1 MTPYSLVFGMEA
13 VLLAEI
19 EVESLRIILE
29 SKIPEAE
36 WVKARYEQ
44 LILTDKKRLKSLY
57 HVQGYQR
64 RMARAFNKKVKPRNL
79 KEGDLVLKEFKAPV
93 FDPRGKFKPNWAGP
107 YVIKTMFSRG
117 AAKLMEMD
125 GEELF

>member
-44 LILTDKKRLKSLY
+44 LILTDKKRLKALY

-107 YVIKTMFSRG
+107 YVIKTLFSGG
-117 AAKLMEMD
+117 ATKLMDMD
-125 GEELF
+125 GEELS